1 MGVQP
6 IIINSSLLSAQL
18 RERAYWTNIPNI
30 SQPKDKGIELQ
41 SILTS
46 GFTDRKKSRALLV
59 SDSRPLTT
67 KSKMLRRYRT
77 GFTTLIWEEEE
88 GNDETIRYFN
98 QTELER
104 LQTVPEGY
112 TKCLTRN
119 EAANV
124 LGDSW
129 TVDVIAHI
137 FSNLKG
143 VQAMIKCKQAM
154 ENPTCGKVCCCL
166 ECEERESC
174 EEVCTELSPDC
185 EDAFNEERAL
195 ATMQTEAAAIIKG
208 IANLTL
214 QKKQIE
220 EQEKEMRVQLMA
232 AMEKYGV
239 KSFENED
246 VKFTYVAATTRTTID
261 STKLKKD
268 LPDIAAKYS
277 KTSNVSASVKITV
290 RG

>member
-1 MGVQP
+1 M
-6 IIINSSLLSAQL
+6 
-18 RERAYWTNIPNI
+18 
-30 SQPKDKGIELQ
+30 
-41 SILTS
+41 
-46 GFTDRKKSRALLV
+46 
-59 SDSRPLTT
+59 
-67 KSKMLRRYRT
+67 
-77 GFTTLIWEEEE
+77 WEEP

-124 LGDSW
+124 LGDGW

-143 VQAMIKCKQAM
+143 VQTMIKCKQAM
-154 ENPTCGKVCCCL
+154 ESSACGKVCCCL
-166 ECEERESC
+166 ECEERETC
-174 EEVCTELSPDC
+174 KDVCTDLSPNC
-185 EDAFNEERAL
+185 KDAVNEENTLVA
-195 ATMQTEAAAIIKG
+195 MQTEAAAVITA

-214 QKKQIE
+214 QKKKIE
-220 EQEKEMRVQLMA
+220 DQEKEMRVQLMA

-239 KSFENED
+239 KSFESD
-246 VKFTYVAATTRTTID
+246 TVKFTYIAPTTRTTID
-261 STKLKKD
+261 SKALKKD
-268 LPDIAAKYS
+268 LPDVAAKYS

-290 RG
+290 KE